1 MTTQTLKINT
11 DILNNK
17 DANKRFLNGLFYTAG
32 ILAICYVFILT
43 NMVWNI
49 VDRKSLENQS
59 RDLNT
64 EVSTLELQ
72 YLSLSNKID
81 INLAYSL
88 GFKETKKEFANR
100 KTLGSVAIAKNE
112 F

>member
-11 DILNNK
+11 NIVNNSNFKKSFFNIL
-17 DANKRFLNGLFYTAG
+17 LYVAG
-32 ILAICYVFILT
+32 FLAICYVFILI

-49 VDRKSLENQS
+49 VSRKNLETQA
-59 RDLNT
+59 RELNT
-64 EVSTLELQ
+64 QVSTLELE

-100 KTLGSVAIAKNE
+100 KNLGSVAIAKNE